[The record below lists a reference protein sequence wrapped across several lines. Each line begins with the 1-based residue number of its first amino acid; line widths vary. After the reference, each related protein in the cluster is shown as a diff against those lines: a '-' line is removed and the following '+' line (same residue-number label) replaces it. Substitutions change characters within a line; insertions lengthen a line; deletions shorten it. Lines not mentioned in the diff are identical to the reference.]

1 MKIGDLMKIFKRLI
15 QWIWSFFDVI
25 MLIFGLITL
34 NLTLFTQVSI
44 LAGGISLALSFL
56 VLGIASEFIEEFIN
70 KKKGGD

>member
-1 MKIGDLMKIFKRLI
+1 MMIGDSMKIFKRLI
-15 QWIWSFFDVI
+15 QWIWSVFDVI
-25 MLIFGLITL
+25 MLVFGLITL

>member
-1 MKIGDLMKIFKRLI
+1 MKIFKRLI
-15 QWIWSFFDVI
+15 QWIWSVFDVI
-25 MLIFGLITL
+25 MLVFSLITL

>member
-1 MKIGDLMKIFKRLI
+1 MMIGDSMKIFKRLI
-15 QWIWSFFDVI
+15 QWIWSVFDVI
-25 MLIFGLITL
+25 MLVFSLITL